1 MFKFWLINVLSV
13 TVTSSRVHIGVVVV
27 VVFLMQKFFS
37 LLCVLRERTT
47 SYVPRVRLV
56 FKNQK

>member
-13 TVTSSRVHIGVVVV
+13 TVTSSRVHIVVVV

-47 SYVPRVRLV
+47 S
-56 FKNQK
+56 

>member
-13 TVTSSRVHIGVVVV
+13 TVTSSGVRIGVVVV

-37 LLCVLRERTT
+37 LLFVLRERTT
-47 SYVPRVRLV
+47 S
-56 FKNQK
+56 

>member
-27 VVFLMQKFFS
+27 VVVFLMQKFFS
-37 LLCVLRERTT
+37 LLFVLRERTT
-47 SYVPRVRLV
+47 S
-56 FKNQK
+56 

>member
-27 VVFLMQKFFS
+27 VVFLMRKFFS

-47 SYVPRVRLV
+47 S
-56 FKNQK
+56 

>member
-13 TVTSSRVHIGVVVV
+13 TVTSSKVHIGVVV

-37 LLCVLRERTT
+37 LLFVLMERTT
-47 SYVPRVRLV
+47 S
-56 FKNQK
+56 

>member
-13 TVTSSRVHIGVVVV
+13 TVTSSGVHIGLVVV

-37 LLCVLRERTT
+37 LLCVLRERST
-47 SYVPRVRLV
+47 S
-56 FKNQK
+56 

>member
-13 TVTSSRVHIGVVVV
+13 TVTSSMVHIGVV

-37 LLCVLRERTT
+37 LLFVLRERTT
-47 SYVPRVRLV
+47 S
-56 FKNQK
+56 

>member
-27 VVFLMQKFFS
+27 VVVVSLMQKFFP
-37 LLCVLRERTT
+37 LPFVLRERTT
-47 SYVPRVRLV
+47 S
-56 FKNQK
+56 